1 MYGYRARIGYTSPPV
16 VTEVFPYEF
25 YKIVP
30 EGVTLALTTL
40 VVNNATPKEL
50 EESYELSVR
59 VAQEMGRAGV
69 DLLVLGGVPINLC
82 RGVDKV
88 DDLIKTVE
96 KSAGVPVTTSVT
108 AQLNALRRLGARRLG
123 LVGTSMVSALDTE
136 YLERAG
142 YEIIANVGVAALPP
156 LNYMGKATSKMT
168 MDVAR
173 ELRRAHPDVDT
184 LYFPCPHRPTVDMI
198 QQVEEELN
206 VNVVT
211 ASQAIIWE
219 ALRRCGIRDPISGYG
234 RLFRNLEN
242 D

>member
-25 YKIVP
+25 YRIVP

-50 EESYELSVR
+50 EESYELSLK

-69 DLLVLGGVPINLC
+69 NLLVLGGVPINIS

-96 KSAGVPVTTSVT
+96 KSAGVPVTTSLT
-108 AQLNALRRLGARRLG
+108 AQLNALQRLGAHKIGVVG
-123 LVGTSMVSALDTE
+123 LTRHSDQE
-136 YLERAG
+136 DYQYLKRAG
-142 YEIIANVGVAALPP
+142 YIVAAKTSVPTLPP
-156 LNYMGKATSKMT
+156 LNHMGKATSKMT
-168 MDVAR
+168 MDVAK
-173 ELRRAHPDVDT
+173 ELKRSFPEVDT
-184 LYFPCPHRPTVDMI
+184 LFFPCPHRPTVDLI
-198 QQVEEELN
+198 EEVETQMN

-219 ALRRCGIRDPISGYG
+219 SLRRCGMRDIIPGYG
-234 RLFRNLEN
+234 RLFRS
-242 D
+242 